1 VITFW
6 VNQAG
11 RFGIEQ
17 YIATRAHHLAGRFEV
32 RCYEELT
39 PELTVGTGGHIFS
52 ALDQLSPS
60 GHRAVVALH
69 GQLAASLAPGRIL
82 NDPSRVPGR
91 SVLLHRLLEA
101 GVNRFA
107 VHHATRAEAV
117 RRFPVF
123 VREDARHNGPLTGLL
138 PDAAALAR
146 ALRRLRLR
154 GHRLP
159 ELLIVEFCDV
169 ADSEGMIRTGSAF
182 RVGEAIV
189 PAHMLRGRAWMLK
202 WSESDHGEEA
212 MEEHRQYVYTNPH
225 LAWVR
230 RVFDLAQIEYGRLD
244 YGVRGEVLQAWEI
257 NTNPTLG
264 PSRGPVQPYAP
275 PIEAL
280 LVQARTVHHDA
291 LRAAFQALDVGL
303 DSERLTLRL
312 DPVLLTGMR
321 SEARQA
327 ARRRAVFHAL
337 HRITSLPVVGR
348 LLQAGYGRLVP
359 PR

>member
-6 VNQAG
+6 VNAAG
-11 RFGIEQ
+11 SFGIEQ

-32 RCYEELT
+32 RCYEQLT
-39 PELTVGTGGHIFS
+39 PELTAGTGGHIFA
-52 ALDQLSPS
+52 ALDQLTPS
-60 GHRAVVALH
+60 GRRAVVALH
-69 GQLAASLAPGRIL
+69 DQLAACLPPGRIL

-91 SVLLHRLLEA
+91 SVLLQRLFEA

-107 VHHATRAEAV
+107 VYPAGQAAAV

-138 PDAAALAR
+138 PDAPALSR

-154 GHRLP
+154 GHRLA
-159 ELLIVEFCDV
+159 ELLIVEFCDL
-169 ADSEGMIRTGSAF
+169 ADPEGMTRAGSAF
-182 RVGEAIV
+182 RVGDAVV
-189 PAHMLRGRAWMLK
+189 PAHLLRGRSWMLK
-202 WSESDHGEEA
+202 WSYSEHGEEA
-212 MEEHRQYVYTNPH
+212 MEEHRQFVFSNPH
-225 LAWVR
+225 QAWVR
-230 RVFDLAQIEYGRLD
+230 GIFELAGVEYGRLD

-264 PSRGPVQPYAP
+264 PSRSPVQPYAP

-291 LRAAFQALDVGL
+291 LRAAFQALDVGQ
-303 DSERLTLRL
+303 DSERVTVRIA
-312 DPVLLTGMR
+312 PALLTAMR
-321 SEARQA
+321 SESRNA
-327 ARRRAVFHAL
+327 ARRRAVFGAL
-337 HRITSLPVVGR
+337 HRLFRLPVLGR
-348 LLQAGYGRLVP
+348 LARAGLTRLAP